1 MSRRVLVST
10 RYFDEAGERR
20 LIEAGCT
27 VIRTGL
33 PDNVQDDTL
42 SSERINELL
51 ANIDGW
57 IVGTAPVT
65 RELLA
70 AHPGLRIVARR
81 GVGYDNVD
89 VDAVHDLGRT
99 LTIAPGGNEPAV
111 ADHAVGMM
119 LAIAKRLRE
128 GHIALQ
134 SNQWSPLVGTELY
147 GKTVGLVGF
156 GRIARAVARR
166 LSGFDGTVIAYD
178 PMLSPEGAEAA
189 GVRLVGADELLAQ
202 SDFISLHL
210 PLTPDTRHLIDAS
223 SLARAKPG
231 VIIVNTARGGLI
243 DEMALA
249 DALDTGHVG
258 GAGLDVFEG
267 EADPEQRASI
277 ERLLAAPNVIA
288 TAHAAGSSREG
299 LERTNAIAAQ
309 CVIDVLNGVR
319 PPQHCLV

>member
-1 MSRRVLVST
+1 
-10 RYFDEAGERR
+10 
-20 LIEAGCT
+20 
-27 VIRTGL
+27 
-33 PDNVQDDTL
+33 
-42 SSERINELL
+42 
-51 ANIDGW
+51 
-57 IVGTAPVT
+57 
-65 RELLA
+65 
-70 AHPGLRIVARR
+70 
-81 GVGYDNVD
+81 
-89 VDAVHDLGRT
+89 
-99 LTIAPGGNEPAV
+99 
-111 ADHAVGMM
+111 
-119 LAIAKRLRE
+119 
-128 GHIALQ
+128 
-134 SNQWSPLVGTELY
+134 
-147 GKTVGLVGF
+147 
-156 GRIARAVARR
+156 
-166 LSGFDGTVIAYD
+166 
-178 PMLSPEGAEAA
+178 MLSPEVTEAA

-249 DALDTGHVG
+249 DALDTGHVA

-267 EADPEQRASI
+267 EADPEPRASI